1 MAVTSS
7 SDPQPPATDPDE
19 RRSPRRAPSRRR
31 PTPAQYRR
39 RRVVAIVFA
48 VAPVAAIYATGRVL
62 FGSDPKSSAAPAA
75 TDPSTAA
82 PDIAASDSA
91 ASDSAVAP
99 SDDTAVRATET
110 IPAADVGVP
119 SADNPVKMYIAGDS
133 DAGTF
138 GPYLQ
143 TLMKKTGMV
152 DVTLDYKVS
161 SGLSRPDFFD
171 WPARFAEELP
181 KVNPG
186 IVVITF
192 GGNDAQGLS
201 DRSGNFVVSQPKGG
215 DDPDTAWRQE
225 YANRVGQVMDTLTQG
240 GRTLI
245 WVGIPND
252 DNPEVTN
259 RMAVQDQVVREQ
271 VAAHPGVVFVDT
283 WQIFSGRNGGWA
295 DFVIDPRDGQGKPV
309 RAGDGFHL
317 NTEGAEILALKI
329 ADAVTADLKARG
341 AALSA

>member
-1 MAVTSS
+1 VTDAAATADTSAVADTS
-7 SDPQPPATDPDE
+7 PAATAATAPPATE
-19 RRSPRRAPSRRR
+19 S
-31 PTPAQYRR
+31 
-39 RRVVAIVFA
+39 
-48 VAPVAAIYATGRVL
+48 
-62 FGSDPKSSAAPAA
+62 
-75 TDPSTAA
+75 
-82 PDIAASDSA
+82 
-91 ASDSAVAP
+91 
-99 SDDTAVRATET
+99 
-110 IPAADVGVP
+110 IPAANVGVP
-119 SADNPVKMYIAGDS
+119 TPDNPVKMYIAGDS

-143 TLMKKTGMV
+143 TLMNKTKLV

-161 SGLSRPDFFD
+161 SGLARPDFFD
-171 WPARFAEELP
+171 WPARFAEQLP

-186 IVVITF
+186 IVIITF

-201 DRSGNFVVSQPKGG
+201 DKSGNFVVSQPKGG

-225 YANRVGQVMDTLTQG
+225 YAKRVGQVMDLLTQG

-252 DNPEVTN
+252 DNPDVTA
-259 RMAVQDQVVREQ
+259 RMAVQDAVVREQ

-295 DFVIDPRDGQGKPV
+295 DWVIDPRDGQGKPV

-329 ADAVTADLKARG
+329 ADAVTADLRARG
-341 AALSA
+341 AAI